1 MTKSTLSRFA
11 LPLALCLALT
21 ACAGKPAASA
31 DRSAKGDASMSA
43 FMADPVQLTVFA
55 AASMTE
61 TLNTIAELYKAEA
74 PEVSL
79 VYNFDSSG
87 TLKTQIQAG
96 ALCDLFVSAG
106 QKQMDQLDKTADPS
120 INTEGLDFVR
130 EGTRVDLLANEIVL
144 IEPKDADKHVTD
156 FADLGKPEFTVA
168 LGNADVP
175 VGQYAQQI
183 FTSLGLWDK
192 MNAERRITFG
202 SSVKEVVAQVEMGAV
217 DCGVV
222 YRTDAAASDKVE
234 VVAEAP
240 KGAHQ
245 RAIYP
250 AAVLHT
256 SENPEAA
263 KAFLHFL
270 QSDACKAIFQNAGFA
285 VK

>member
-1 MTKSTLSRFA
+1 MKKRRRSLLA

-21 ACAGKPAASA
+21 ACAGKSA
-31 DRSAKGDASMSA
+31 PSAGSGADASVSA
-43 FMADPVQLTVFA
+43 PKAEPVELTVFA

-61 TLNTIAELYKAEA
+61 TLNEIAGLYKAEA
-74 PEVSL
+74 PEVTL

-87 TLKTQIQAG
+87 TLKTQIQEG
-96 ALCDLFVSAG
+96 APCDLFLSAG
-106 QKQMDQLDKTADPS
+106 QKQMDQLDKAADPAV
-120 INTEGLDFVR
+120 NTEQLDFVL
-130 EGTRVDLLANEIVL
+130 EGTRVDLLQNKVVL
-144 IEPKDADKHVTD
+144 ILPKGADKNIPG

-192 MNAERRITFG
+192 MNAEGRITFG
-202 SSVKEVVAQVEMGAV
+202 TNVKEVVAQVEAAAV

-222 YRTDAAASDKVE
+222 YQTDAAASDQVE

-240 KGAHQ
+240 EGSYAP
-245 RAIYP
+245 AVYP
-250 AAVLHT
+250 AAVLKT
-256 SENPEAA
+256 SAQPDAA
-263 KAFLHFL
+263 KAFLSFL
-270 QSDACKAIFQNAGFA
+270 QTDVCKTVFKNAGFD